1 MTDTTSGTTAVR
13 QQRFT
18 DKRVLVT
25 GASGGVGR
33 ELAALL
39 RAEGARVVGTDV
51 VAGEGVVESNLADP
65 ASITSLAEHAL
76 AELGGLDVLCNVA
89 GVQSHARLETLTAE
103 SLGLHLAVN
112 TVGPI
117 LLTQAVLPALVESGG
132 NVVTV
137 ASISAMM
144 GQPYNTAY
152 CASKGGVLL
161 AMRALAIELAD
172 KGVRVNCVS
181 PGGIDTQMIEGAANS
196 LPADTNWDL
205 VAKSQGVLP
214 GFMPPAD
221 IAEAIMYLAS
231 DVASSITGTNLKV
244 DRGVVW

>member
-1 MTDTTSGTTAVR
+1 MTETRAQDRA
-13 QQRFT
+13 QRFT
-18 DKRVLVT
+18 DRRVVVT

-33 ELAALL
+33 QACELF
-39 RAEGARVVGTDV
+39 RAEGARVVGVDV
-51 VAGEGVVESNLADP
+51 VPGDGILEGDLSDA
-65 ASITSLAEHAL
+65 ASITSVVERSL

-89 GVQSHARLETLTAE
+89 GIQAHSRLEALSPE
-103 SLGLHLAVN
+103 LLRKHLDVN
-112 TVGPI
+112 VVGPV
-117 LLTQAVLPALVESGG
+117 LLTQGFLPALTESRG

-152 CASKGGVLL
+152 CASKAGVLL

-172 KGVRVNCVS
+172 RGIRVNCVS
-181 PGGIDTQMIEGAANS
+181 PGGIDTPMINDAAHS
-196 LPADTNWDL
+196 LPEDANWDL
-205 VAKSQGVLP
+205 VAKSQSVIP

-221 IAEAIMYLAS
+221 IAEAIMFLAS
-231 DVASSITGTNLKV
+231 DAASSITGSNLKV

>member
-1 MTDTTSGTTAVR
+1 MTEQTTAR

-18 DKRVLVT
+18 DRRILVT

-33 ELAALL
+33 SLCELF
-39 RAEGARVVGTDV
+39 RAEGARVIGVDV
-51 VAGEGVVESNLADP
+51 VPGEGIVEANLADP
-65 ASITSLAEHAL
+65 ESITQLVAHTL

-89 GVQSHARLETLTAE
+89 GIQAHSRIENLSVDLLRK
-103 SLGLHLAVN
+103 HLDVN
-112 TVGPI
+112 VLGPI
-117 LLTQAVLPALVESGG
+117 LLTQGFVPALAQSQG

-172 KGVRVNCVS
+172 RMIRVNCVS
-181 PGGIDTQMIEGAANS
+181 PGGIDTPMINDAAHS
-196 LPADTNWDL
+196 LPEDANWDL
-205 VAKSQGVLP
+205 VAKSQGVIP

-221 IAEAIMYLAS
+221 IAEAIMFLAS
-231 DVASSITGTNLKV
+231 DAASSITGTNLKV

>member
-1 MTDTTSGTTAVR
+1 MTETRA
-13 QQRFT
+13 QRFT
-18 DKRVLVT
+18 DRRVVVT

-33 ELAALL
+33 QLCELF
-39 RAEGARVVGTDV
+39 RAEGARVVGVDV
-51 VAGEGVVESNLADP
+51 VPGDGILPGDLADAASISSVVERS
-65 ASITSLAEHAL
+65 L

-89 GVQSHARLETLTAE
+89 GVQAHSRLETLSVE
-103 SLGLHLAVN
+103 LLRKHLDVN
-112 TVGPI
+112 VVGPV
-117 LLTQAVLPALVESGG
+117 LLTQGFLPALSESQG

-152 CASKGGVLL
+152 CASKAGVLL

-172 KGVRVNCVS
+172 RGIRVNCVS
-181 PGGIDTQMIEGAANS
+181 PGGIDTPMINDAAHS
-196 LPADTNWDL
+196 LPADANWDL
-205 VAKSQGVLP
+205 VAKSQSVIP

-221 IAEAIMYLAS
+221 IAEAIMFLAS
-231 DVASSITGTNLKV
+231 DAASSITGSNLKV